1 MKKRLRIL
9 ACVAAVLLAGCGG
22 GGGSTTPVP
31 PPATVYP
38 APNALANI
46 CTPEGEK
53 AWVRSYIDDVYL
65 WYNEIVDVNAAS
77 YATPSD
83 YFDALLVK
91 SKDKFSFSLPKAQMD
106 AVLSGAGEVSYGASF
121 TVSPDNL
128 RLLVA
133 YSDPNTPASAA
144 GLVRGTQIVHVNG
157 APLTTTTASAWTA
170 ALQPTAV
177 GQTNSFDV
185 LDPGASVTRGVTLT
199 SALVTVT
206 PVPQTQVIT
215 QSTGKKVGYLVF
227 NEHIASA
234 EAPLSAAMAQF
245 ALAQIDDL
253 VLDLRYNPGGEG
265 SIAAELGAM
274 IGGAP
279 VTGKVFLKETFNA
292 KHPEK
297 TNDPSST
304 VAFPSVDST
313 GKLLPTL
320 GLPRV
325 FVLTSGETCSASE
338 LVING
343 LKPFVTVITI
353 GGTTCGKPYGFN
365 AVANCAT
372 SYAAMEASATNSL
385 GQGNYVNG
393 FAPTC
398 AAVDN
403 FDMPLGQTNEVLLNA
418 ALTYQTSGACPASS
432 AQAKQQI
439 RLPED
444 GPLSDM
450 RKRLAQPRR

>member
-1 MKKRLRIL
+1 M
-9 ACVAAVLLAGCGG
+9 
-22 GGGSTTPVP
+22 
-31 PPATVYP
+31 
-38 APNALANI
+38 
-46 CTPEGEK
+46 
-53 AWVRSYIDDVYL
+53 
-65 WYNEIVDVNAAS
+65 
-77 YATPSD
+77 
-83 YFDALLVK
+83 
-91 SKDKFSFSLPKAQMD
+91 
-106 AVLSGAGEVSYGASF
+106 
-121 TVSPDNL
+121 
-128 RLLVA
+128 
-133 YSDPNTPASAA
+133 
-144 GLVRGTQIVHVNG
+144 
-157 APLTTTTASAWTA
+157 
-170 ALQPTAV
+170 
-177 GQTNSFDV
+177 
-185 LDPGASVTRGVTLT
+185 
-199 SALVTVT
+199 
-206 PVPQTQVIT
+206 
-215 QSTGKKVGYLVF
+215 
-227 NEHIASA
+227 
-234 EAPLSAAMAQF
+234 
-245 ALAQIDDL
+245 
-253 VLDLRYNPGGEG
+253 
-265 SIAAELGAM
+265 
-274 IGGAP
+274 
-279 VTGKVFLKETFNA
+279 
-292 KHPEK
+292 
-297 TNDPSST
+297 
-304 VAFPSVDST
+304 
-313 GKLLPTL
+313 
-320 GLPRV
+320 